1 MEQKSDKSIVGNS
14 HNKLTL
20 IDLPEEI
27 LYFITEYSSPTD
39 YALKSTTK
47 SINKLMQNSLR
58 KTEEYFA
65 QKFPHEFTKIKDQL
79 PALSV
84 DSKQSLIFQKNLERT
99 DFYDYLS
106 VKENIKTKQKNKESL
121 DEQEKIYLKK
131 NKNIDV
137 PLLFKYIKSGDIQS
151 IIEKKIDFQEL
162 NYLYVTLDS
171 HNLSLFDWIVKMN
184 KQEVL
189 DHFISSL
196 VNWCFHLRTQNVE
209 LELVTPPEYQNHT
222 NNTLL
227 HWYIILQQSP
237 KKHLQNTKKE
247 ELLKKNIN
255 NETPIHLAARNRK
268 LDWLVELYKI
278 LGIESLKEIDTR
290 GYTPLHTAA
299 SVGNMDAVKFLL
311 ENNALS
317 LLNDIQIEKFISV
330 LGTQLNM
337 RHKSNTCLTPWHL
350 LTEYLPAGKM
360 DYFINKLVIDKE
372 HEINELKE
380 QIKTIQSEI
389 TEHKVNSEKRKND
402 LEDKL
407 LLKQNEEKRLINK
420 ISQLNNQ
427 IVTND
432 TIIFKA
438 SEVATDSQL
447 SNVKEES
454 EITEQLNS
462 VQRRIK
468 KIVTQLKT
476 NDDYFNTT
484 LQKKQKELNVL
495 LDCKL
500 SPIETEFHILQSHIK
515 DINRLNPQ
523 GTTALHI
530 ATKLGDPTKIEILLK
545 NSADPYLAD
554 AEGLTPFHLAAKLKD
569 PEILNIFIRFGAN
582 VNSFC
587 KKGMTPF
594 LYAVQEGNIPGM
606 KLFISQKIPSD
617 VTNKKGETALHIA
630 IKNNHIEA
638 VNFLL
643 ELELDIDKPT
653 KEGMTPLMYAVIN
666 NNMDAVNLL
675 ISKGAKGDS
684 NLFILA
690 AKSGFS
696 EMDELLKLKNMDIN
710 TVDDEGNSPL
720 HWAVV
725 NQHADIVKFLLK
737 NGCSWDGVNK
747 KGYTPAKSVNSKDKF
762 LLSVFTL
769 KEYIEKLNK
778 ECTSKTAGKSGFF
791 KSHRNPNDKL
801 EAALALEKV
810 IIYGEELST
819 LNKYINILTKGTLK
833 KILLKTNIEIEKIE
847 QAEMKI

>member
-1 MEQKSDKSIVGNS
+1 MNMEQKSDKSNAGNA
-14 HNKLTL
+14 HNQFTL
-20 IDLPEEI
+20 IDLPKEI
-27 LYFITEYSSPTD
+27 LFLITKYIPPTD
-39 YALKSTTK
+39 YALKSTEK

-106 VKENIKTKQKNKESL
+106 VKENIKTKLKNKESL
-121 DEQEKIYLKK
+121 EEQEKIYLKK

-137 PLLFKYIKSGDIQS
+137 PLLFKYIKSGDTQS
-151 IIEKKIDFQEL
+151 ILELKKIDFQEL

-237 KKHLQNTKKE
+237 KKHLENSKKE

-255 NETPIHLAARNRK
+255 NETPIHLAARNRQ
-268 LDWLVELYKI
+268 LDWLIELYKI

-311 ENNALS
+311 DKNALT
-317 LLNDIQIEKFISV
+317 LLNDIQINTLISL

-337 RHKSNTCLTPWHL
+337 RHKSNTCFTPWHL
-350 LTEYLPAGKM
+350 LTEYLPAKKM

-380 QIKTIQSEI
+380 QIKKIQSEI
-389 TEHKVNSEKRKND
+389 TAHKFNSEKRKND

-407 LLKQNEEKRLINK
+407 LLEQNEEKRLINK

-427 IVTND
+427 IVINY
-432 TIIFKA
+432 TIILKA

-447 SNVKEES
+447 SNLKEEP

-484 LQKKQKELNVL
+484 LQEKQKELNVL
-495 LDCKL
+495 LNCKL
-500 SPIETEFHILQSHIK
+500 PPVETEFHILQSHIK

-523 GTTALHI
+523 GSTALHI
-530 ATKLGDPTKIEILLK
+530 ATKLGDPNKIELLLK
-545 NSADPYLAD
+545 NGAYAYIAD
-554 AEGLTPFHLAAKLKD
+554 ADGLTPFHLAAQLKD

-582 VNSFC
+582 VNSLC

-594 LYAVQEGNIPGM
+594 LYTVQAGNIPGM
-606 KLFISQKIPSD
+606 KLFISQKISD
-617 VTNKKGETALHIA
+617 VTNVQGETALHIA
-630 IKNNHIEA
+630 IKNNQIEA
-638 VNFLL
+638 LNFLL
-643 ELELDIDKPT
+643 KLEFDIDKPT
-653 KEGMTPLMYAVIN
+653 KEGITPLMSAVIN
-666 NNMDAVNLL
+666 NNPDAVKLL

-696 EMDELLKLKNMDIN
+696 ELDQLLKLKNMEID
-710 TVDDEGNSPL
+710 TADDQGNSPL
-720 HWAVV
+720 HWAVAK
-725 NQHADIVKFLLK
+725 QHTDIVKFLLK
-737 NGCSWDGVNK
+737 KGCRWDVVNK
-747 KGYTPAKSVNSKDKF
+747 KGDTPAKSVHSKDKF
-762 LLSVFTL
+762 LSGVFSL
-769 KEYIEKLNK
+769 KEYMEQLKKLCN
-778 ECTSKTAGKSGFF
+778 SKSAEKSGFF
-791 KSHRNPNDKL
+791 KGHRNPKDKL
-801 EAALALEKV
+801 EAAQALENV
-810 IIYGEELST
+810 IIYGEEVST
-819 LNKYINILTKGTLK
+819 LNKYLNILNKGTLK
-833 KILLKTNIEIEKIE
+833 KILLKTNIEIDKVELRL
-847 QAEMKI
+847 